1 VKVFQVEDVC
11 RLEIFLQ
18 ANIAHV
24 KNRPMTLVATP
35 RRRPKKGGYT
45 RGDATRA
52 QIIGAALKIFGEHGY
67 DQAATRDIALEAG
80 VNPPALQY
88 YFDGKAGLHRA
99 CAQFI
104 IDRASI
110 TLGPALERAQLAIKN
125 GRASGVPDAIVGLM
139 DAMTDSFAEPDS
151 ELWSRFIHRGKGDG
165 AGPGV
170 ELIREKLSVPILES
184 VAQLLALATGQ
195 SAADD
200 VIRLR
205 TMLILS
211 QVHAVHSGRENMA
224 RFMRW
229 KKFDGDKITLI
240 KHLIGQHTRAAID
253 AAIGSAAPAVMRK
266 RVSTG

>member
-1 VKVFQVEDVC
+1 MK
-11 RLEIFLQ
+11 
-18 ANIAHV
+18 
-24 KNRPMTLVATP
+24 LVATP

-52 QIIGAALKIFGEHGY
+52 QIIAAALKIFGEHGY
-67 DQAATRDIALEAG
+67 DRAATRDIALEAG

-104 IDRASI
+104 IDRACV
-110 TLGPALERAQLAIKN
+110 TLGPALEQAQSVIKS
-125 GRASGVPDAIVGLM
+125 GRASAVLDAVVGLL

-151 ELWSRFIHRGKGDG
+151 EIWSRFIHRGKADG

-170 ELIREKLSVPILES
+170 ELLRDKLSVPILDS
-184 VAQLLALATGQ
+184 VANLLALATGRTPVE
-195 SAADD
+195 DET
-200 VIRLR
+200 RLR

-211 QVHAVHSGRENMA
+211 QVHAVHTGRENMV

-229 KKFDGDKITLI
+229 KKFDADKITLI
-240 KHLIGQHTRAAID
+240 KQLIRQHTCAALEAATRAA
-253 AAIGSAAPAVMRK
+253 APAMVRK
-266 RVSTG
+266 RAAVG